1 MNNNMPNNNTNG
13 NNNDLNAVSL
23 GNIEMG
29 NNNPIP
35 PVPPVDTNP
44 VEPVSTI
51 PTVDASNVEPV
62 SPVSPV
68 EPVAPAAQESS
79 IPPVNPVPP
88 VENTIPDVNAIP
100 PVQPVNYD
108 IPETINNFNPTPV
121 FNEIG
126 TVPPIPDTPIIN
138 QAPVNNTQVP
148 EPKKKKGNKL
158 IFVIII
164 VLLIAAVGVGVYIF
178 LNVSNKPAPVSVTP
192 KAVEIEAGSEV
203 STNIADYADFSG
215 INSANCTLDT
225 SSITDVNSVGS
236 EYPFTITCGASTY
249 NGTATIVDTTAPVSV
264 TPKAVEIEAGS
275 EVSTNIADYADFSGI
290 NSANCTL
297 DTSSI
302 TDVNSVGSEYPFTIT
317 CGASTYN
324 GTATIVDTTAPV
336 AVLSPVTV
344 QVGGTVSAEDFVS
357 SCNDVSG
364 CSYSFA
370 NEETVK
376 GYLNTAGNYHVDINI
391 KDGAGNQIT
400 SEGTLV
406 VTTEEV
412 AEVPDADMYLSCAN
426 AEETLRFGIV
436 TSNFNGYATRSYEFT
451 LSESEYNTFKSANE
465 NSSSVTYNN
474 VTGAPTFDDDTHTLT
489 ITQVLSDDEVADLP
503 TSYGELRSQ
512 YVGDGYTCTLEQP

>member
-23 GNIEMG
+23 GNIEIG

-35 PVPPVDTNP
+35 PVPPVDNNNPVPP

-51 PTVDASNVEPV
+51 PTVDATNVEPV
-62 SPVSPV
+62 SPAESMGTIPPV
-68 EPVAPAAQESS
+68 EPVSPVAPAAQESS
-79 IPPVNPVPP
+79 IPPVDPIPP
-88 VENTIPDVNAIP
+88 VEANPIPEVNAIP

-138 QAPVNNTQVP
+138 QAPVNNTQAP

-178 LNVSNKPAPVSVTP
+178 LNVSNKP
-192 KAVEIEAGSEV
+192 
-203 STNIADYADFSG
+203 
-215 INSANCTLDT
+215 
-225 SSITDVNSVGS
+225 
-236 EYPFTITCGASTY
+236 
-249 NGTATIVDTTAPVSV
+249 APVSV

-474 VTGAPTFDDDTHTLT
+474 VTGAPSFDDDTHTLT
-489 ITQVLSDDEVADLP
+489 ISQVLSDDEVADLP

>member
-1 MNNNMPNNNTNG
+1 MNNNMPNNNTSG
-13 NNNDLNAVSL
+13 NNDLNAVSL

-29 NNNPIP
+29 NNNSIP
-35 PVPPVDTNP
+35 PVPPVNDTP

-51 PTVDASNVEPV
+51 PTVNASNVDSVTPVEPV
-62 SPVSPV
+62 ETIPPV
-68 EPVAPAAQESS
+68 EPVAPAVQDNNSTVDS
-79 IPPVNPVPP
+79 IPPVENP
-88 VENTIPDVNAIP
+88 IPDVNSIP
-100 PVQPVNYD
+100 PVQPVSYD

-203 STNIADYADFSG
+203 SSNIADYADFSG

-225 SSITDVNSVGS
+225 SSITDVNSVG
-236 EYPFTITCGASTY
+236 T
-249 NGTATIVDTTAPVSV
+249 
-264 TPKAVEIEAGS
+264 
-275 EVSTNIADYADFSGI
+275 
-290 NSANCTL
+290 
-297 DTSSI
+297 
-302 TDVNSVGSEYPFTIT
+302 EYPFTIT

-426 AEETLRFGIV
+426 DEETLRFGIV

-512 YVGDGYTCTLEQP
+512 YFGDGYTCTLEQP

>member
-62 SPVSPV
+62 SPVPPV
-68 EPVAPAAQESS
+68 EPVAPATQESS
-79 IPPVNPVPP
+79 IPTVDPIPP
-88 VENTIPDVNAIP
+88 VEANPIPEVNAIP

-138 QAPVNNTQVP
+138 QAPVNNTQAP

-178 LNVSNKPAPVSVTP
+178 LDVSNKP
-192 KAVEIEAGSEV
+192 
-203 STNIADYADFSG
+203 
-215 INSANCTLDT
+215 
-225 SSITDVNSVGS
+225 
-236 EYPFTITCGASTY
+236 
-249 NGTATIVDTTAPVSV
+249 APVSV

-412 AEVPDADMYLSCAN
+412 AEVPEADMYLSCAN

-474 VTGAPTFDDDTHTLT
+474 VTGAPSFDDDTHTLT

-503 TSYGELRSQ
+503 TSYLELRSQ
-512 YVGDGYTCTLEQP
+512 YFGDGYKCTLEQP

>member
-23 GNIEMG
+23 GNIEIG
-29 NNNPIP
+29 NNTPIP
-35 PVPPVDTNP
+35 PVPPVDNNNPVSP

-51 PTVDASNVEPV
+51 PTVDATNVEPV
-62 SPVSPV
+62 SPAESMGTIPSV
-68 EPVAPAAQESS
+68 EPMAPAAQESS
-79 IPPVNPVPP
+79 IPPVEANP
-88 VENTIPDVNAIP
+88 IPEVNAIP

-148 EPKKKKGNKL
+148 ESKKKKGNKL

-225 SSITDVNSVGS
+225 SSITDVNSVG
-236 EYPFTITCGASTY
+236 T
-249 NGTATIVDTTAPVSV
+249 
-264 TPKAVEIEAGS
+264 
-275 EVSTNIADYADFSGI
+275 
-290 NSANCTL
+290 
-297 DTSSI
+297 
-302 TDVNSVGSEYPFTIT
+302 EYPFTIT

-357 SCNDVSG
+357 SCNDVSR

-412 AEVPDADMYLSCAN
+412 AEIPDADMYLSCAN
-426 AEETLRFGIV
+426 DEETLRFGIV

-489 ITQVLSDDEVADLP
+489 ISQVLSDDEVADLP

>member
-1 MNNNMPNNNTNG
+1 MPNNNTNG

-29 NNNPIP
+29 NTPIP
-35 PVPPVDTNP
+35 PVPPVDNNNP
-44 VEPVSTI
+44 VP
-51 PTVDASNVEPV
+51 
-62 SPVSPV
+62 PV
-68 EPVAPAAQESS
+68 E
-79 IPPVNPVPP
+79 PVNPVPP
-88 VENTIPDVNAIP
+88 VEPVNNAQSAEPVSTVAPVEPVSPVAPAVQESSIPPVDPIPPVDAIP

-126 TVPPIPDTPIIN
+126 TVPPIPNTPIVN
-138 QAPVNNTQVP
+138 QAPVNNTQAP

-178 LNVSNKPAPVSVTP
+178 LNMSNKPTSVSVTP

-203 STNIADYADFSG
+203 SSNITDYADFSG

-249 NGTATIVDTTAPVSV
+249 NGTA
-264 TPKAVEIEAGS
+264 K
-275 EVSTNIADYADFSGI
+275 
-290 NSANCTL
+290 
-297 DTSSI
+297 
-302 TDVNSVGSEYPFTIT
+302 
-317 CGASTYN
+317 
-324 GTATIVDTTAPV
+324 IVDTTAPV
-336 AVLSPVTV
+336 AVLAPVTV
-344 QVGGTVSAEDFVS
+344 QVGGSVSAEDFVS

-370 NEETVK
+370 NEATVN

-391 KDGAGNQIT
+391 KDAAGNQIT
-400 SEGTLV
+400 SEGTLI
-406 VTTEEV
+406 VTNEEV
-412 AEVPDADMYLSCAN
+412 VEVPDADMYLSCTN
-426 AEETLRFGIV
+426 NEETLRFGIV
-436 TSNFNGYATRSYEFT
+436 TSNFNGYATRSYDFT
-451 LSESEYNTFKSANE
+451 LSESEYNTFKSENE
-465 NSSSVTYNN
+465 NSSSVTYHN
-474 VTGAPTFDDDTHTLT
+474 VTGAPSFDDDTHTLT
-489 ITQVLSDDEVADLP
+489 ITQVLNDNDISSLP
-503 TSYGELRSQ
+503 TTYGELRSR

>member
-1 MNNNMPNNNTNG
+1 MNNNVPNNNTSG
-13 NNNDLNAVSL
+13 NNDLNAVSL

-29 NNNPIP
+29 NNNSIP
-35 PVPPVDTNP
+35 PVPPVNDTP

-51 PTVDASNVEPV
+51 PTVNASNVDSVTPVEPV
-62 SPVSPV
+62 ETMPPV
-68 EPVAPAAQESS
+68 EPVAPAVQDNNSTVDS
-79 IPPVNPVPP
+79 IPPVENP
-88 VENTIPDVNAIP
+88 IPDVNSIP
-100 PVQPVNYD
+100 PVQPVSYD

-138 QAPVNNTQVP
+138 QSPVNNSLSV

-158 IFVIII
+158 IFVIVI

-178 LNVSNKPAPVSVTP
+178 LSISNKPTPV
-192 KAVEIEAGSEV
+192 A
-203 STNIADYADFSG
+203 
-215 INSANCTLDT
+215 
-225 SSITDVNSVGS
+225 
-236 EYPFTITCGASTY
+236 
-249 NGTATIVDTTAPVSV
+249 V

-426 AEETLRFGIV
+426 DEETLRFGIV

-474 VTGAPTFDDDTHTLT
+474 VTGAPSFDDDTHTLT
-489 ITQVLSDDEVADLP
+489 ISQVLSDDEVADLP

-512 YVGDGYTCTLEQP
+512 YFGDGYKCTLEQP